1 MKANKEKIL
10 IAIILLI
17 QTIIFI
23 IAGISKSYIHMDEA
37 FSMGLT
43 NYPEINIRNNED
55 FYNKWHDKDY
65 YKDYLVIN
73 EDEKNDFLP
82 VYENQKND
90 VHPPLYYLLLRIAMG
105 FHIDEFSKW
114 SGIIINIIIYIFIT
128 LFMYLIIQK
137 LLEGKTRYKEK
148 SAILAS
154 ISSLTI
160 ASINNAMYIRMYA
173 LSTLNIAITTYL
185 HLKLLDSKE
194 SNKKL
199 LVAIGISALAGSLT
213 HYYYLF
219 YLAMLFIMFTVKYL
233 KEEQYKEF
241 GKYFLTMVISG
252 IISII
257 IFPFS
262 IKHMFF
268 GYRGQG
274 AMSSLLN
281 ISESIK
287 SIGIYLWNLN
297 LYAFNNIL
305 FLIII
310 AMLIICIYKK
320 RKNIKAEK
328 NIVLSFL

>member
-1 MKANKEKIL
+1 MKESMSRNEKIL
-10 IAIILLI
+10 VAIILLV
-17 QTIIFI
+17 QTIVFI

-55 FYNKWHDKDY
+55 FYSKWHDKEY

-90 VHPPLYYLLLRIAMG
+90 VHPPLYYLLLRIGMG

-128 LFMYLIIQK
+128 VFMYLIIKK
-137 LLEGKTRYKEK
+137 LLGGKSRYKEK
-148 SAILAS
+148 SAVLAL

-160 ASINNAMYIRMYA
+160 ASMNNVMYIRMYA

-194 SNKKL
+194 SDKKL
-199 LVAIGISALAGSLT
+199 LLAIGISSLAGSLT

-233 KEEQYKEF
+233 KE
-241 GKYFLTMVISG
+241 
-252 IISII
+252 
-257 IFPFS
+257 
-262 IKHMFF
+262 
-268 GYRGQG
+268 
-274 AMSSLLN
+274 
-281 ISESIK
+281 
-287 SIGIYLWNLN
+287 
-297 LYAFNNIL
+297 NNI
-305 FLIII
+305 
-310 AMLIICIYKK
+310 
-320 RKNIKAEK
+320 KNLV
-328 NIVLSFL
+328 NIF